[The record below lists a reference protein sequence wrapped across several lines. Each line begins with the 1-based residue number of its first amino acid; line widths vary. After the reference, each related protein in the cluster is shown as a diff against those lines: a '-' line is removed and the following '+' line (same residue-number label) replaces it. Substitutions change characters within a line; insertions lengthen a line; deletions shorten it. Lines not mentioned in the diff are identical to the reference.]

1 MVRSEITHYSNC
13 IIYNQLEVKTWFY
26 SEHPSDAWAYADVI
40 STVYVP
46 VLMQHVKQAMA
57 KLGVE
62 SDLEMT
68 ESTLQA
74 LKSSWEKNLWTG
86 IFASI
91 KDWHAMEK
99 LVEALLREM
108 AAKIETDMLACCI
121 LWMTFGSLLPKH
133 NLTRYVAVTM
143 SYTIMRDA
151 LTDA

>member
-1 MVRSEITHYSNC
+1 M
-13 IIYNQLEVKTWFY
+13 
-26 SEHPSDAWAYADVI
+26 I

-46 VLMQHVKQAMA
+46 VLMQHVKQAMS
-57 KLGVE
+57 KLEVK

-68 ESTLQA
+68 ESALQA
-74 LKSSWEKNLWTG
+74 LKSSWEKNLWTE
-86 IFASI
+86 IFVSV
-91 KDWHAMEK
+91 KDSHAMEK

-121 LWMTFGSLLPKH
+121 LWMTFGSLLSNH
-133 NLTRYVAVTM
+133 NLTRYVVMTM